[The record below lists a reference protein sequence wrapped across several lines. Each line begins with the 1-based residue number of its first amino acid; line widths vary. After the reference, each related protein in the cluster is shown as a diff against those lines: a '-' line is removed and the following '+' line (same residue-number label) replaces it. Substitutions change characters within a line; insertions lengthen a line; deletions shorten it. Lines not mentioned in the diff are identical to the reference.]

1 MKTTGTNTTKSTRGI
16 SGETNFSFG
25 TGTAYGDVAEYISE
39 NRTFDVLAITFE
51 PGRGYEGRDRWALA
65 VKAAD
70 RESETLTLGSNPA
83 RDEQLRAAQAH
94 LEAGG
99 TIQHKRLRNS
109 GNAYYLV
116 DGDR

>member
-1 MKTTGTNTTKSTRGI
+1 LKTTGTNTTKSTRGI
-16 SGETNFSFG
+16 AGETNFSFG

-51 PGRGYEGRDRWALA
+51 PGRGYEGR
-65 VKAAD
+65 D